1 MQQVI
6 VLSLLSCFVVLTST
20 AVMGFLTFGDD
31 ITSNVIDNYPVD
43 ALGANMV
50 RVAVGLSCMACIP
63 FQVGGPSYVVL
74 AVMCCLCD
82 ALCCM
87 SCSELCVVCNVVCF
101 L

>member
-1 MQQVI
+1 
-6 VLSLLSCFVVLTST
+6 
-20 AVMGFLTFGDD
+20 MGFLTFGDD

-74 AVMCCLCD
+74 GVMYSLCYV
-82 ALCCM
+82 CCM
-87 SCSELCVVCNVVCF
+87 SCSELYVVCVVLCAMLFVCCVWF
-101 L
+101 CVLCCLFVMYCAV